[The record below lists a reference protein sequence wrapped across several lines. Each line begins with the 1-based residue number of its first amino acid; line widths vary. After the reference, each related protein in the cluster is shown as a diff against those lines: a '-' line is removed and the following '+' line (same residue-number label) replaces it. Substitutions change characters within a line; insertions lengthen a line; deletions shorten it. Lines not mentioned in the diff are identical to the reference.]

1 MNRLWFG
8 LSIIPLFTFVSC
20 VQVTTISCGS
30 ERCDAPPP
38 PLIPVILPEVDPAS
52 VSPETGRQQANVTSP
67 THLPA
72 TVITGGPDTAPL
84 CQLNPPLPTFQKQDN
99 SAWCWAASTTLV
111 IDHLEPNRHLKQ
123 CEAVQTTLAPERKQ
137 YEDEVLSNTGKVVS
151 IDCCLVT
158 DQALEQ
164 NPGGSDDDN
173 VKASKAVCH
182 TTFRPEWALN
192 ALGYE
197 NRFQIVRWPLDR
209 PGPRGLTWDE
219 LTDQICSN
227 RPFISVKAWD
237 EGGTHT
243 EAITGYHYDP
253 AGEMVDLDTHGMDRF
268 YTIPFNEYQGK
279 PGDYV
284 HVRDYYDIG
293 L

>member
-8 LSIIPLFTFVSC
+8 LSIIPFFSLVAC
-20 VQVTTISCGS
+20 VHVTTISCGS
-30 ERCDAPPP
+30 GRCDLPPM
-38 PLIPVILPEVDPAS
+38 ISDENQDS
-52 VSPETGRQQANVTSP
+52 VSPETSGGQAKVIPSAHP
-67 THLPA
+67 PA
-72 TVITGGPDTAPL
+72 TVITGEQGVSPL
-84 CQLNPPLPTFQKQDN
+84 CRLNPPLPTFQKQDN

-111 IDHLEPNRHLKQ
+111 IDHLAPNRHLKQ
-123 CEAVQTTLAPERKQ
+123 CEAVQTTLAPEREQ
-137 YEDEVLSNTGKVVS
+137 YEEKVLSTTGKVVS

-219 LTDQICSN
+219 LTDQVCSN

-279 PGDYV
+279 PGEYV

>member
-8 LSIIPLFTFVSC
+8 LSIIPFFSLVAC
-20 VQVTTISCGS
+20 VHVTTISCGS
-30 ERCDAPPP
+30 GRCDLPPM
-38 PLIPVILPEVDPAS
+38 ISDENQDS
-52 VSPETGRQQANVTSP
+52 VSPETSGGQAKVIPSAHP
-67 THLPA
+67 PA
-72 TVITGGPDTAPL
+72 TVITGEQGVSPL
-84 CQLNPPLPTFQKQDN
+84 CRLNPPLPTFQKQDN

-111 IDHLEPNRHLKQ
+111 IDHLAPNRHLKQ
-123 CEAVQTTLAPERKQ
+123 CEAVQTTLAPEREQ
-137 YEDEVLSNTGKVVS
+137 YEEKVLSTTGKVVS

-197 NRFQIVRWPLDR
+197 NRFKMVRWLPDR
-209 PGPRGLTWDE
+209 PGPNGLTWDE
-219 LTDQICSN
+219 LTGQICSN

-253 AGEMVDLDTHGMDRF
+253 AGPMVDLDTHGMDKF
-268 YTIPFNEYQGK
+268 YTIPFHDYQEK
-279 PGDYV
+279 PGEYI